1 MVRTGEQLRS
11 PTREQ
16 NTFAGLLATKR
27 KSDGSR
33 GPHSLHSRQL
43 PPKLSQR
50 RKSIA
55 TTPAGLAVAVHP
67 HPPTMSLIRYLPSP
81 YLPLPSAAARRRGFL
96 HSAAPPGA
104 RAAAVHVLAAN
115 RVVLGCGLVTLDY
128 LATVDAYPRPDDKIR
143 SGELQISGGGN
154 AGNALTG
161 AARLGL
167 NTRLISKVAND
178 EIGGTVILELKEAG
192 IDVSHVIISD
202 GGNTTFVYVIIDKKT
217 KTRTCIITSGYPP
230 MVPGDISMSNLSAA
244 LQDVNLLYLDG
255 YSHEMALS
263 VGKQADLMKIP
274 ILVDAEPERTK
285 TELEHLLGLSS
296 YIVCSGKFPE
306 KWTSISCIPSALLEI
321 LVQYPR
327 ARFVIATLG
336 ENGCMMLERIE
347 DAVDIGNVAES
358 LRLKVHKDDSLP
370 TCVSSKFMR
379 LSGRGHGTIHG
390 RLLIG
395 TAEKIPAPELV
406 DTTGCGDA
414 FIGAVLYGLCTEMAP
429 EKMLPFACQVAG
441 IKCRAIG
448 ARTGLPWRSDARL
461 SKYLR

>member
-1 MVRTGEQLRS
+1 MLGAKTKKN
-11 PTREQ
+11 PTQ
-16 NTFAGLLATKR
+16 AGT
-27 KSDGSR
+27 
-33 GPHSLHSRQL
+33 
-43 PPKLSQR
+43 PPTP
-50 RKSIA
+50 A
-55 TTPAGLAVAVHP
+55 TTQTIHARRDAATPRP
-67 HPPTMSLIRYLPSP
+67 R
-81 YLPLPSAAARRRGFL
+81 SAAAT
-96 HSAAPPGA
+96 
-104 RAAAVHVLAAN
+104 AAN

-178 EIGGTVILELKEAG
+178 EIGGTVLSELKEAG

-202 GGNTTFVYVIIDKKT
+202 GGNTTFVYVIIDKQT
-217 KTRTCIITSGYPP
+217 KTRTCIITAGYPP
-230 MVPGDISMSNLSAA
+230 MVPSDLSMSNLSAA

-255 YSHEMALS
+255 YSHEMALA
-263 VGKQADLMKIP
+263 VAKRADLMKIP

-285 TELEHLLGLSS
+285 TELESLLGLAS
-296 YIVCSGKFPE
+296 YVVCSGKFPQ
-306 KWTSISCIPSALLEI
+306 KWTSISCIPCALLEI
-321 LVQYPR
+321 LVQFPR

-336 ENGCMMLERIE
+336 ENGCMMLERNEGNSSGIDAADIE
-347 DAVDIGNVAES
+347 NVAES
-358 LRLKVHKDDSLP
+358 LRLKVLKEDSLP
-370 TCVSSKFMR
+370 TCVSSKFMG
-379 LSGRGHGTIHG
+379 LSARGHGTIFG

-395 TAEKIPAPELV
+395 TAERIPGPELV

-414 FIGAVLYGLCTEMAP
+414 FIGAVLYGLSMEMPP

-448 ARTGLPWRSDARL
+448 ARTGLPWQSDTRL
-461 SKYLR
+461 SKYLC

>member
-1 MVRTGEQLRS
+1 M
-11 PTREQ
+11 
-16 NTFAGLLATKR
+16 
-27 KSDGSR
+27 
-33 GPHSLHSRQL
+33 LH
-43 PPKLSQR
+43 
-50 RKSIA
+50 
-55 TTPAGLAVAVHP
+55 
-67 HPPTMSLIRYLPSP
+67 
-81 YLPLPSAAARRRGFL
+81 
-96 HSAAPPGA
+96 
-104 RAAAVHVLAAN
+104 
-115 RVVLGCGLVTLDY
+115 
-128 LATVDAYPRPDDKIR
+128 DA
-143 SGELQISGGGN
+143 
-154 AGNALTG
+154 
-161 AARLGL
+161 
-167 NTRLISKVAND
+167 
-178 EIGGTVILELKEAG
+178 
-192 IDVSHVIISD
+192 
-202 GGNTTFVYVIIDKKT
+202 
-217 KTRTCIITSGYPP
+217 
-230 MVPGDISMSNLSAA
+230 
-244 LQDVNLLYLDG
+244 
-255 YSHEMALS
+255 
-263 VGKQADLMKIP
+263 QADLMKIP

-285 TELEHLLGLSS
+285 TELGHLLDLSS

-347 DAVDIGNVAES
+347 DDSGIDAVDIGNVAES
-358 LRLKVHKDDSLP
+358 LRLKVHKDDNLP

-448 ARTGLPWRSDARL
+448 ARTDLPWRSDARL
-461 SKYLR
+461 SKYLREAP

>member
-1 MVRTGEQLRS
+1 
-11 PTREQ
+11 
-16 NTFAGLLATKR
+16 
-27 KSDGSR
+27 
-33 GPHSLHSRQL
+33 
-43 PPKLSQR
+43 
-50 RKSIA
+50 
-55 TTPAGLAVAVHP
+55 
-67 HPPTMSLIRYLPSP
+67 MSLIRYLPSP
-81 YLPLPSAAARRRGFL
+81 YLPLPSAAVRRRGFL
-96 HSAAPPGA
+96 RSAAPSGA

-178 EIGGTVILELKEAG
+178 EIGGTVRSELEEAG

-230 MVPGDISMSNLSAA
+230 MVPGDISVSNLSAA

-285 TELEHLLGLSS
+285 TELGHLLDLSS

-347 DAVDIGNVAES
+347 DDSGIDAVDIGNVAES
-358 LRLKVHKDDSLP
+358 LRLKVHKDDNLP

-461 SKYLR
+461 SKYLREAP